1 MQRCGQLLKEFD
13 GRDGRNLTKGGGT
26 PTFSQ
31 RDAADEAGMSE
42 HQQFQVIRV
51 ANVPEDEF
59 EEAVEAVYAKV
70 LEFFKPLNS
79 AVRSRVVKILTA
91 RFG

>member
-13 GRDGRNLTKGGGT
+13 GKGNNQHTVGDHST
-26 PTFSQ
+26 Q
-31 RDAADEAGMSE
+31 RQAASDAGMSE

-91 RFG
+91 SFG